1 MKIRVSNAECVE
13 GEVRSKLRQAVGR
26 GNELGMACE
35 CDGPGLVST
44 IVYADSLDD
53 SEHQVY
59 QEARSMAVMVSKMDD
74 FECTMKAVRERV
86 DSFCAAHG
94 MWMSVKYKSRSQCG
108 SGADLVQLPYREKGR
123 CVQEEI

>member
-1 MKIRVSNAECVE
+1 MDSIHQELSELQTAYDDSQAADRGMKIRVSNAECVE

-44 IVYADSLDD
+44 IVYADSLDG

-94 MWMSVKYKSRSQCG
+94 MWSLR
-108 SGADLVQLPYREKGR
+108 R
-123 CVQEEI
+123 